1 MRTIPI
7 LLALVLAT
15 TPSIALAQ
23 SPSPITLLTD
33 KQSYVTGD
41 TITISGTIS
50 SLGASNSAVL
60 QVFNTFN
67 VLVQIGTINIA
78 PDGTF
83 HTTIKA
89 EGQSWENGG
98 SYQIKVIYV
107 STPVLA
113 SGTVTVNFKA
123 TTAQPTP
130 TSPPAQST
138 SPPSVQPPTSQPS
151 PQTPSSTQPGTQNTT
166 QTPDVSI
173 DEQIKQR
180 IALANKLKQ
189 QMEQSNT
196 TQIPF
201 WVKDNARKWHD
212 GTIDNAEFSKD
223 IQYFISS
230 GLIKTDEQ
238 VTPTTTFEHIPPWQ
252 KDVAQWWSQGVV
264 SDYDYVN
271 SIQYLLDK
279 KIIT

>member
-1 MRTIPI
+1 MKAIPVF
-7 LLALVLAT
+7 LALVLVAT
-15 TPSIALAQ
+15 PGIALAQ
-23 SPSPITLLTD
+23 SATPITLLTD

-60 QVFNTFN
+60 QVFNPFN

-83 HTTIKA
+83 SKTIKA
-89 EGQSWENGG
+89 EGQSWENDGL
-98 SYQIKVIYV
+98 YQIKVIYV

-113 SGTVTVNFKA
+113 SGTVNVNFKA
-123 TTAQPTP
+123 T
-130 TSPPAQST
+130 SIQST
-138 SPPSVQPPTSQPS
+138 P
-151 PQTPSSTQPGTQNTT
+151 PSSTTIQPPSTQPSTQTPPTTQTGTQNIT
-166 QTPDVSI
+166 QTTDDSI

-189 QMEQSNT
+189 QLEQSST
-196 TQIPF
+196 TQIPL
-201 WVKDNARKWHD
+201 WVKDNAKKWHD
-212 GTIDNAEFSKD
+212 GSIDNAEFSKD

-230 GLIKTDEQ
+230 GLIKTNVQ
-238 VTPTTTFEHIPPWQ
+238 VTPATTFEHIPSWQ

-271 SIQYLLDK
+271 SLQYMLDK
-279 KIIT
+279 KIIK